1 MVQWGQPCSYPI
13 MSTDDSMSMQRTKY
27 GHFRNSVVT
36 THNICETATVKCT
49 VRSTEAVQRIH

>member
-1 MVQWGQPCSYPI
+1 

-36 THNICETATVKCT
+36 THNVCQNSHC
-49 VRSTEAVQRIH
+49 QMHC